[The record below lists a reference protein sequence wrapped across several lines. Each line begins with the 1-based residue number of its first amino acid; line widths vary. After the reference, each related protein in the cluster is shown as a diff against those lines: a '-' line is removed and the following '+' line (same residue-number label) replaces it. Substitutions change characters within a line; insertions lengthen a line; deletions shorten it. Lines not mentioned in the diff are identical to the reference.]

1 MKFFALY
8 IILLVSLI
16 ISSCSNTKYLPEGEA
31 LYTGSKIKVVDSVY
45 SKKKKKEIKEQV
57 EDLTRPKPN
66 KKILGLRVKLYA
78 YNIAGKKRTSEKGLF
93 GWLKFKFGEPP
104 VLMSMV
110 NLSINEQILAN
121 HLQNKGFFQA
131 DVKGDT
137 VVKRKKGEAIYTVT
151 PGVQYTINEVKF
163 DVDSSDLK
171 KAIVRTT
178 KRTLLKK
185 GDPYDLDVIKAER
198 ERIDSRLKNKGFYYF
213 NQDYIIDDVDST
225 IGKHQVNMYIRVK
238 SGTPA
243 VAKEIYRIND
253 IYIYPGYRLNNV
265 NPADTSAKNAF
276 YYKGYYVVDRKHIY
290 KPQMFERAMLFRPN
304 DIYSRKDHNQTLQR
318 LTSLGLF
325 KFVKNRFE
333 EVPGVDSP
341 KLNTYYYLTPYP
353 KKSLNIEL
361 AGTTKSNDLTG
372 SLITVAWKN
381 RNTFKGGELFTVKT
395 YGGFEIQYGGQF
407 KGYNT
412 FRYGIEGTLSF
423 PQFIVPVFK
432 LNTSGGFVPK
442 TNITLGY
449 DWLNKQQ
456 QYTLNSFRVAYG
468 YVWKETLAKEHQLY
482 PISVNYV
489 QPINVTQQYLDS
501 AKNNVTLQKAI
512 EKQFI
517 LGSTYSYTYNTL
529 LTSRGKDGLYFRGGV
544 DLSGNIVGL
553 FTKNDIKNGD
563 TAKIFNAPFSQ
574 YARFDADFRVYHKI
588 GKTTIWAN
596 RIFAGVGFPY
606 KNSSSLP
613 YVKQFFAGGN
623 NSLRG
628 FRSRT
633 VGPGSYIYP
642 DTTKGFYPDQ
652 SGDIRLELNTELR
665 AKLFSIV
672 YGAIFVDAGNIWLYN
687 DNPDQPGGKF
697 TKHFLNDIAVNTGLG
712 LRFDVSILVLRL
724 DLGIPLRKPW
734 YPDGHKWVLDQV
746 DFGNSQ
752 WRKDNLVLNIAIGYP
767 F

>member
-8 IILLVSLI
+8 IILFGVFI
-16 ISSCSNTKYLPEGEA
+16 ISSCNNTKYLPEGEA

-45 SKKKKKEIKEQV
+45 SKKKKKAIKEQV

-66 KKILGLRVKLYA
+66 KTILGLRIKLYA
-78 YNIAGKKRTSEKGLF
+78 YNIAGKNRTSEKGLF

-104 VLMSMV
+104 VLMSSV
-110 NLSINEQILAN
+110 NLGINEQILAN
-121 HLQNKGFFQA
+121 HLENKGFFQA
-131 DVKGDT
+131 AVKGDT
-137 VVKRKKGEAIYTVT
+137 VVKRKKGEAIYTVV

-171 KAIVRTT
+171 KAIVRTER
-178 KRTLLKK
+178 RTLLKK

-198 ERIDSRLKNKGFYYF
+198 ERIDTRLKNKGFYYF
-213 NQDYIIDDVDST
+213 NQDFIIVDVDST
-225 IGKHQVNMYIRVK
+225 IGKNQVNMYVRVK
-238 SGTPA
+238 TGTPA
-243 VAKEIYRIND
+243 AAKEIYRIND
-253 IYIYPGYRLNNV
+253 IFIYPSYRLNNV
-265 NPADTSAKNAF
+265 NPADTTAKNAF
-276 YYKGYYVVDRKHIY
+276 YYKGYYVVDRKHLY
-290 KPQMFERAMLFRPN
+290 KPQMFERAMLFKT
-304 DIYSRKDHNQTLQR
+304 DSIYNRRDHNQTLQR

-333 EVPGVDSP
+333 DAPNVDSP

-353 KKSLNIEL
+353 KKSVNTEI

-372 SLITVAWKN
+372 SQITIAWKN
-381 RNTFKGGELFTVKT
+381 RNTFKGGELFTIKT

-407 KGYNT
+407 NGYNT

-432 LNTSGGFVPK
+432 LNTSGGYVPK

-449 DWLNKQQ
+449 DWLNKQK

-489 QPINVTQQYLDS
+489 QPINVTQQYRDS
-501 AKNNVTLQKAI
+501 AENNVTLQKAI

-529 LTSRGKDGLYFRGGV
+529 LTSRRKDGLYFRGGV

-574 YARFDADFRVYHKI
+574 YARFDADFRIYHKI
-588 GKTTIWAN
+588 GTTTIWAN

-628 FRSRT
+628 FRSRS

-642 DTTKGFYPDQ
+642 DTSGFYPDQ

-672 YGAIFVDAGNIWLYN
+672 YGAVFVDAGNIWLYN
-687 DNPDQPGGKF
+687 ENPAQPGGKF
-697 TKHFLNDIAVNTGLG
+697 TKHFLNDIAVNTGFG

-734 YPDGHKWVLDQV
+734 YPDGQKWVLDQI
-746 DFGNSQ
+746 DLGNSQ